1 LVDQLPVGG
10 PAGHGVE
17 YHIVACGGDEHDD
30 FEEVAAR
37 SGPITSHR
45 SGFSPAS
52 SATSSDVGR

>member
-1 LVDQLPVGG
+1 
-10 PAGHGVE
+10 VE

-52 SATSSDVGR
+52 STTSSDVGR